1 MEWLNS
7 ISEDIIP
14 TNITNKEEKLE
25 VARKV
30 AEKVKDGDV
39 IGFGS
44 GSTSY
49 LAAIEIAN
57 RIEKENIHILAIP
70 TSYEM
75 KALCQDL
82 KIPTTSILANKPD
95 WGFDGADKVN
105 KHNWLIKGRG
115 AAMLKEKLNMVNAGI
130 TYILVDKSK
139 IVDEFNSEN
148 SDNNLTIPIEVLPEA
163 VNRVKE
169 ALEDLGAEE
178 TVLRKAEKK
187 DGPVITESG
196 NVILDTKFVE
206 IYDGLEE
213 DIKSIVG
220 VIESG
225 LFMDYSVEIIK
236 PEERKD

>member
-1 MEWLNS
+1 MEWLNN

-14 TNITNKEEKLE
+14 NNITNKEEKLE

-57 RIEKENIHILAIP
+57 KIEKENLNILAIP

-75 KALCQDL
+75 KVLCQDL
-82 KIPTTSILANKPD
+82 KIPTTSILSYKPD

-105 KHNWLIKGRG
+105 KQNWLIKG
-115 AAMLKEKLNMVNAGI
+115 NAGI
-130 TYILVDKSK
+130 TYILVDNSK
-139 IVDEFNSEN
+139 IVNEFEN
-148 SDNNLTIPIEVLPEA
+148 NNNDLNIPIEVIPEA
-163 VNRVKE
+163 VNSAKE
-169 ALEDLGAEE
+169 ALEDLGAIQAI
-178 TVLRKAEKK
+178 LRKAEKK
-187 DGPVITESG
+187 DGPVVTESG

-220 VIESG
+220 VVESG
-225 LFMDYSVEIIK
+225 LFMDYNVEIIK
-236 PEERKD
+236 PDERN

>member
-14 TNITNKEEKLE
+14 RNITNKEEKLE

-30 AEKVKDGDV
+30 AMKVKDGDV

-49 LAAIEIAN
+49 IAAIEIAN
-57 RIEKENIHILAIP
+57 RVEKEDLHIIAIP

-75 KALCQDL
+75 NALCQDL
-82 KIPTTSILANKPD
+82 KIPTASILAHKPD

-105 KHNWLIKGRG
+105 NQNWLIKGRG

-130 TYILVDKSK
+130 TYILVDNSK
-139 IVDEFNSEN
+139 IVDEFDSG
-148 SDNNLTIPIEVLPEA
+148 DNNLSIPVEVIPEA
-163 VNRVKE
+163 VNSVKE
-169 ALEDLGAEE
+169 ALEDLGAERSI
-178 TVLRKAEKK
+178 LRKAEKK

-206 IYDGLEE
+206 IYDGLED

-220 VIESG
+220 VVESG

-236 PEERKD
+236 PEEKKD

>member
-14 TNITNKEEKLE
+14 NNITNKEEKLE

-30 AEKVKDGDV
+30 AKKVKDGDV

-57 RIEKENIHILAIP
+57 RVEKEDLHILAIP

-75 KALCQDL
+75 NALCQDL
-82 KIPTTSILANKPD
+82 KIPTTSILAHKPD

-105 KHNWLIKGRG
+105 KQNWLIKGRG

-130 TYILVDKSK
+130 TYILVDNSK
-139 IVDEFNSEN
+139 IVDEFDFND
-148 SDNNLTIPIEVLPEA
+148 SDS
-163 VNRVKE
+163 K
-169 ALEDLGAEE
+169 
-178 TVLRKAEKK
+178 
-187 DGPVITESG
+187 
-196 NVILDTKFVE
+196 
-206 IYDGLEE
+206 
-213 DIKSIVG
+213 
-220 VIESG
+220 
-225 LFMDYSVEIIK
+225 
-236 PEERKD
+236 

>member
-30 AEKVKDGDV
+30 ARKVQDGDV

-57 RIEKENIHILAIP
+57 RVEKENLHILAIP

-75 KALCQDL
+75 YALCQDL
-82 KIPTTSILANKPD
+82 KIPTTSILAHKPD

-105 KHNWLIKGRG
+105 KQNWLIKGRG

-139 IVDEFNSEN
+139 IVGEFDFND
-148 SDNNLTIPIEVLPEA
+148 SDNDLTIPIEVLPQA
-163 VNRVKE
+163 VNSVKE
-169 ALEDLGAEE
+169 ALEDLGAER
-178 TVLRKAEKK
+178 TILRKAEKK
-187 DGPVITESG
+187 DGPVITENG
-196 NVILDTKFVE
+196 NVILDTKFIN

-220 VIESG
+220 VVESG

-236 PEERKD
+236 PEDKKD

>member
-1 MEWLNS
+1 MEWLNK

-14 TNITNKEEKLE
+14 ENISNKEEKME
-25 VARKV
+25 VAKKV
-30 AEKVKDGDV
+30 AEKVKDGDI

-49 LAAIEIAN
+49 LAAMEIAEK
-57 RIEKENIHILAIP
+57 IEREGLNILAIP

-82 KIPTTSILANKPD
+82 KIPITSILAHKPD

-105 KHNWLIKGRG
+105 KQNWIIKGRG
-115 AAMLKEKLNMVNAGI
+115 AAMFKEKLNMVNAGI

-139 IVDEFNSEN
+139 VVEEFNSCE
-148 SDNNLTIPIEVLPEA
+148 LTIPIEVIPEA
-163 VNRVKE
+163 TNSVKE
-169 ALEDLGAEE
+169 ALEDLGAQSAI
-178 TVLRKAEKK
+178 LRKAEKK
-187 DGPVITESG
+187 DGPVITENE

-213 DIKSIVG
+213 DIKTIVG
-220 VIESG
+220 VVESG
-225 LFMDYSVEIIK
+225 LFMDYNVEIIK
-236 PEERKD
+236 PEENK

>member
-7 ISEDIIP
+7 VSEDIIP
-14 TNITNKEEKLE
+14 RNITNKEEKLE

-30 AEKVKDGDV
+30 AMKVKDGDV

-49 LAAIEIAN
+49 ISAIEIAN
-57 RIEKENIHILAIP
+57 RVEKEGLHITAIP

-75 KALCQDL
+75 NVLCQDL
-82 KIPTTSILANKPD
+82 KIPTTSILAHKPD

-105 KHNWLIKGRG
+105 NQNWLIKGRG

-130 TYILVDKSK
+130 TYILVDNSK
-139 IVDEFNSEN
+139 IVDEFDSN
-148 SDNNLTIPIEVLPEA
+148 DNNLNIPIEVIPEA
-163 VNRVKE
+163 VSSVKE
-169 ALEDLGAEE
+169 ALEDLGAERSI
-178 TVLRKAEKK
+178 LRKAEKK

-206 IYDGLEE
+206 IYDGLED

-220 VIESG
+220 VVESG

-236 PEERKD
+236 PEEKKD

>member
-1 MEWLNS
+1 MEWLNN

-14 TNITNKEEKLE
+14 NNITNKEEKLE
-25 VARKV
+25 VDRKV

-57 RIEKENIHILAIP
+57 KIEKENLNILAIP

-75 KALCQDL
+75 KVLCQDL
-82 KIPTTSILANKPD
+82 KIPTTSILSYKPD

-105 KHNWLIKGRG
+105 KQNWLIKGRG
-115 AAMLKEKLNMVNAGI
+115 AAMLKEKLNIANARI
-130 TYILVDKSK
+130 TYILVDNSK
-139 IVDEFNSEN
+139 IVNEFEN
-148 SDNNLTIPIEVLPEA
+148 NNNDLNIPIEVIPEA
-163 VNRVKE
+163 VNSAKE
-169 ALEDLGAEE
+169 AIEDLGVIQAI
-178 TVLRKAEKK
+178 LRKAEKK

-220 VIESG
+220 VVESG
-225 LFMDYSVEIIK
+225 LFMDYNVEIIK
-236 PEERKD
+236 PDERN

>member
-14 TNITNKEEKLE
+14 RNITNKEEKLE

-30 AEKVKDGDV
+30 AMKVKDGDV

-49 LAAIEIAN
+49 IAAIEIAN
-57 RIEKENIHILAIP
+57 RVEKEDLHIIAIP

-75 KALCQDL
+75 NALCQDL
-82 KIPTTSILANKPD
+82 KIPTASILAHKPD

-105 KHNWLIKGRG
+105 NQNWLIKGRG

-130 TYILVDKSK
+130 TYILVDNSK
-139 IVDEFNSEN
+139 IVDEFDS
-148 SDNNLTIPIEVLPEA
+148 SDNNLSIPVEVIPEA
-163 VNRVKE
+163 VNSVKE
-169 ALEDLGAEE
+169 ALEDLGAERSI
-178 TVLRKAEKK
+178 LRKAEKK

-206 IYDGLEE
+206 IYDGLED

-220 VIESG
+220 VVESG

-236 PEERKD
+236 PEEKKD

>member
-57 RIEKENIHILAIP
+57 RVEKENLHILAIP

-75 KALCQDL
+75 KILCQDL

-95 WGFDGADKVN
+95 WGFDGADKVD
-105 KHNWLIKGRG
+105 KQNWLIKGRG
-115 AAMLKEKLNMVNAGI
+115 AAMFKEKLNMVNAGI

-139 IVDEFNSEN
+139 IVEDFNLEN
-148 SDNNLTIPIEVLPEA
+148 SDNSLTIPIEVLPEA
-163 VNRVKE
+163 VNSVKE
-169 ALEDLGAEE
+169 ALEDLGAER
-178 TVLRKAEKK
+178 TTLRKAEKK

-220 VIESG
+220 VVESG

-236 PEERKD
+236 PEERN